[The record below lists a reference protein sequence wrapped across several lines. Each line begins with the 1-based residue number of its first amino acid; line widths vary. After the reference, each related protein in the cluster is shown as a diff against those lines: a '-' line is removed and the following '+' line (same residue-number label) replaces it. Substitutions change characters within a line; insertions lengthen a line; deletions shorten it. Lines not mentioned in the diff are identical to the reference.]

1 MKEYYCRRC
10 HQIKEEKEF
19 WKVYKENLVDK
30 ISNGTKQLVKGRGN
44 IQIYCKEC
52 CRGWFKDNKWR
63 ERAYSLKYRMAQR
76 ERQKDER
83 INIL

>member
-1 MKEYYCRRC
+1 M
-10 HQIKEEKEF
+10 
-19 WKVYKENLVDK
+19 VDFFVQGGGFMWP
-30 ISNGTKQLVKGRGN
+30 ILIALLFGLAIIG
-44 IQIYCKEC
+44 
-52 CRGWFKDNKWR
+52 